1 MKEFGQII
9 SSVIHRPHWLPIPE
23 FILKTLLGA
32 MSILVLEGQY
42 VLPSTLL
49 NQQFSFMYPTLQ
61 QALSYIFKK

>member
-23 FILKTLLGA
+23 FILKTLLGE

-42 VLPSTLL
+42 VLPSHYQISNFPSLIL
-49 NQQFSFMYPTLQ
+49 P
-61 QALSYIFKK
+61 